1 MDEEISRIVIFS
13 QHESSCDL
21 ITGRDEND
29 DMAKELT
36 PVVLGAVF
44 FAWLC
49 RFQVIHAR
57 AGHSVVV
64 NRFTGEFQV
73 IRSEVRRVMPLE

>member
-1 MDEEISRIVIFS
+1 MTDRGLKTTITRWLRENTKFAIVVA
-13 QHESSCDL
+13 L
-21 ITGRDEND
+21 
-29 DMAKELT
+29 
-36 PVVLGAVF
+36 VLFV
-44 FAWLC
+44 AWLC